1 MESPES
7 SFFSYSPSEY
17 SDTCSLICSSPPL
30 YINLTTQTLQEIENL
45 DIQRIS
51 KFFSLPIELLTEIFL
66 YLPPETLYNLTLVC
80 RKLRDILWSKT
91 LDSTQ
96 YIWRTSRIINHPKIL
111 KTPKNMS
118 EQQYIWLKIIV
129 LKCQYCNH
137 YMKNE
142 LMCGIGIYW
151 EFKLFSCDNCIK
163 LNTISY
169 EKLINEWKIPQK
181 LLYCLPSI
189 NYLTYKD
196 YLLASDYKN
205 RYDNNNSCIYSSR
218 FYEYHCFIYEEEYDD
233 NNYYCYNFNEEYDRI
248 KSDYER
254 DQWIRIKHKEIKEYL
269 EDVERLIMED
279 YKNFCSFS

>member
-51 KFFSLPIELLTEIFL
+51 KFFNLPIELLTEIFL
-66 YLPPETLYNLTLVC
+66 YLPPETLYHLTL
-80 RKLRDILWSKT
+80 
-91 LDSTQ
+91 
-96 YIWRTSRIINHPKIL
+96 
-111 KTPKNMS
+111 TPKNMS